1 VFEEHHPQVRLDRDR
16 RPAQHRREMPA
27 VGLDEHRVVGP
38 GAYTPAATVTTRVL
52 VTVADS
58 GTTGPLERGRS
69 SRVAPDYQRSVF
81 SSPDTPSMI
90 WTWPPNAELRGI
102 AWRTEPGGVEP
113 VGAVGCRYRNFFLG
127 LISSLWSAGLWTV
140 SRHGWDVS

>member
-1 VFEEHHPQVRLDRDR
+1 VRRNHPGPLPGGV
-16 RPAQHRREMPA
+16 PA
-27 VGLDEHRVVGP
+27 VPHRGAAGRAQPVNLGDQPDDQRYGADQQAGVGRVFHVRRHHGRVGADLAGLDDLRVVG
-38 GAYTPAATVTTRVL
+38 L
-52 VTVADS
+52 
-58 GTTGPLERGRS
+58 
-69 SRVAPDYQRSVF
+69 RSVF

-102 AWRTEPGGVEP
+102 AWRTEPGGLEP